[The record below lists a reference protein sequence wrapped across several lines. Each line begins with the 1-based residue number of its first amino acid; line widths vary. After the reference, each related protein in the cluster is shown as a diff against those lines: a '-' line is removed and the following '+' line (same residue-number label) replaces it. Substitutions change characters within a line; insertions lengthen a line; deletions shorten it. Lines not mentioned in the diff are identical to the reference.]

1 MDANSTRLNDSTTE
15 TISERY
21 SYHDYHGLE
30 MKLTRHISLH
40 HFYKQSFCL
49 KTTGNSSE
57 IKVQKMVVK
66 RRYQCSMV
74 VTVFITCLYFEE
86 EIYSQ

>member
-21 SYHDYHGLE
+21 SPDDYHSLE

-57 IKVQKMVVK
+57 IKVQMVVK

>member
-57 IKVQKMVVK
+57 IKVQMVVK
-66 RRYQCSMV
+66 RRYQCSMA